1 MTASQKQKSGQC
13 RCGDIT
19 FVAKGPS
26 MLTMACHC
34 KGCQRMTGSAFSLS
48 AMYADANFEVFTGT
62 PAIGGMKA
70 SPAHYVCPKCSSW
83 IFTRVASPMGDLV
96 NVRAPMF
103 DEPDQ
108 TTPFIETCTLE
119 KLDWVSL
126 GAKHSFDKF
135 PSGEQFGAL
144 LGEFKEIAT

>member
-13 RCGDIT
+13 RCADIT
-19 FVAKGPS
+19 FVAKGPA

-34 KGCQRMTGSAFSLS
+34 KGCQRMTGGAFSLS
-48 AMYADANFEVFTGT
+48 AMYADANFEVLTGT
-62 PAIGGMKA
+62 PVIGGMKA
-70 SPAHYVCPKCSSW
+70 SPTHYVCPNCSSW
-83 IFTRVASPMGDLV
+83 IFTRVATPMGELV

-108 TTPFIETCTLE
+108 SAPFIETCALE
-119 KLDWVSL
+119 KLDWVNL
-126 GAKHSFDKF
+126 GVKHSFDKF

-144 LGEFKEIAT
+144 LHEFKETQT

>member
-13 RCGDIT
+13 RCADIT
-19 FVAKGPS
+19 FVAKGPA

-34 KGCQRMTGSAFSLS
+34 KGCQRMTGGAFSLS
-48 AMYADANFEVFTGT
+48 AMYTSANFEVLTGQPT
-62 PAIGGMKA
+62 VGGMKA
-70 SPAHYVCPKCSSW
+70 SPAHYMCPNCSSW

-108 TTPFIETCTLE
+108 SAPFIETCALE
-119 KLDWVSL
+119 KLHWINFGV
-126 GAKHSFDKF
+126 KHSFDKF

-144 LGEFKEIAT
+144 LSEFKEAQT